1 MDEKEFETNNE
12 NEKSID
18 NTEKLENNDGWKFD
32 AEAPTLN
39 ENIIQNGEF
48 EIQIPASSKY
58 ETAPRPQKTPVV
70 VAEEKKSAGPKKH
83 DSILFAFLAVVVV
96 LFLGASITLGAFYY
110 TAPNS
115 DEKMN
120 PGNVAMTVGETP
132 VSVGMYNYYYTC
144 ITQNYLT
151 YAGYGYY
158 DIDTTKSYDT
168 QMTTDEEGNEIS
180 WAQKFENDTVDQIQ
194 YITAYYEEASANGVE
209 LTQAQKDNITTSLE
223 GLKKTASDND
233 KSVNDYI
240 SEIYGDYCGYA
251 TLEKMLEQC
260 YIAENYYQ
268 QKQIEYTVTTEQEQ
282 AYFEEHK
289 TEYENVSFA
298 YLQVPYEEGGADAA
312 LENAKSYL
320 SDIKSVDDMKK
331 LIPTVCKELIDD
343 YVAQGYASTT
353 DECAEMLAANIEASI
368 SAGESGFIQEA
379 INWLFADDTAVGSC
393 NAFDDADN
401 SLVYILLKTSEPVA
415 DDSQVY
421 SVRHI
426 LVTPKTDDEDSEDAQ
441 GANGETEYTDEQWA
455 AAEKEANEILDEY
468 NETDK
473 TEKDFAL
480 LAEKY
485 SDDTESTSNGSSGLY
500 GGLYEGVSLGQMV
513 PSFEEW
519 ALDSSRQFGDV
530 GIVKSDYGYHIM
542 FFVENT
548 SKYLYDCKTALRKEM
563 EGEFVDSAEIK
574 IHKSAMKKVKVAKPT
589 STDGAAAT
597 E

>member
-12 NEKSID
+12 NEKAID
-18 NTEKLENNDGWKFD
+18 NTEKLEDNDGWKFD

-39 ENIIQNGEF
+39 ESVIQNGEF
-48 EIQIPASSKY
+48 EIQIPASSNY
-58 ETAPRPQKTPVV
+58 ETAPRPQKTQPAVTV
-70 VAEEKKSAGPKKH
+70 EKKSAGPKKH
-83 DSILFAFLAVVVV
+83 DSVLFGLLAVVVA
-96 LFLGASITLGAFYY
+96 LILGASITLGVFYY

-120 PGNVAMTVGETP
+120 PGNVALTVGETP
-132 VSVGMYNYYYTC
+132 VSIGMYNYYYTC

-168 QMTTDEEGNEIS
+168 QMTTDEDGNEIS

-194 YITAYYEEASANGVE
+194 YITAYYEEATANGVE
-209 LTQAQKDNITTSLE
+209 LTQAQKDNISTSLE
-223 GLKKTASDND
+223 GLKTTASDND

-240 SEIYGDYCGYA
+240 AEIYGDYCGYA

-268 QKQIEYTVTTEQEQ
+268 QKQLEYTVTTEQEQ

-298 YLQVPYEEGGADAA
+298 YLQIPYEEGGAQAA
-312 LENAKSYL
+312 LENAKSYI
-320 SDIKSVDDMKK
+320 SDIKTVDDMKK
-331 LIPTVCKELIDD
+331 LIPIACKELIDD

-353 DECAEMLAANIEASI
+353 DECAEMLAENIEASI

-379 INWLFADDTAVGSC
+379 IDWLFSENTAVGSC
-393 NAFDDADN
+393 DAFDDADN

-415 DDSQVY
+415 DESQVY

-426 LVTPKTDDEDSEDAQ
+426 LVTPKTDDEDAQ
-441 GANGETEYTDEQWA
+441 ATTDGKTEYTDEQWA
-455 AAEKEANEILDEY
+455 DAEKKANEILDEY
-468 NETDK
+468 NSTDK

-485 SDDTESTSNGSSGLY
+485 SDDTESTSKGSSGLY

-548 SKYLYDCKTALRKEM
+548 SKYLYDCKTALRTEM

-574 IHKSAMKKVKVAKPT
+574 IHNGAMKKVKVAKPT
-589 STDGAAAT
+589 SADSTAAT

>member
-12 NEKSID
+12 NEKAID
-18 NTEKLENNDGWKFD
+18 NTQKLEDNDGWKFD

-39 ENIIQNGEF
+39 ESVIQNGEF
-48 EIQIPASSKY
+48 EIQIPASSNY
-58 ETAPRPQKTPVV
+58 ETAPRPQKTQPAVTV
-70 VAEEKKSAGPKKH
+70 EKKSAGPKKH
-83 DSILFAFLAVVVV
+83 DSVLFGLLAVVVA
-96 LFLGASITLGAFYY
+96 LILGASITLGVFYY

-120 PGNVAMTVGETP
+120 PGNVALTVGETP
-132 VSVGMYNYYYTC
+132 VSIGMYNYYYTC

-168 QMTTDEEGNEIS
+168 QMTTDEDGNEIS

-194 YITAYYEEASANGVE
+194 YITAYYEEASANGIE
-209 LTQAQKDNITTSLE
+209 LTQAQKDNISTSLE
-223 GLKKTASDND
+223 GLKTTASDND

-240 SEIYGDYCGYA
+240 AEIYGDYCGYA
-251 TLEKMLEQC
+251 TLEKMLQQC

-268 QKQIEYTVTTEQEQ
+268 QKQLEYTVTTEQEQ

-298 YLQVPYEEGGADAA
+298 YLQIPYEEGGAQAA
-312 LENAKSYL
+312 LENAKSYI
-320 SDIKSVDDMKK
+320 SDIKTVDDMKK
-331 LIPTVCKELIDD
+331 LIPIACKELIDD

-353 DECAEMLAANIEASI
+353 DECAEMLAENIEASI

-379 INWLFADDTAVGSC
+379 IDWLFSENTAVGSC
-393 NAFDDADN
+393 DAFDDADN
-401 SLVYILLKTSEPVA
+401 SLVYLLLKTSEPVA
-415 DDSQVY
+415 DESQVY

-426 LVTPKTDDEDSEDAQ
+426 LVTPKTDDENAQ
-441 GANGETEYTDEQWA
+441 ATADGKTEYTDEQWA
-455 AAEKEANEILDEY
+455 DAEKKANEILDEY
-468 NETDK
+468 NSTDK

-548 SKYLYDCKTALRKEM
+548 SKYLYDCKTALRTEM

-574 IHKSAMKKVKVAKPT
+574 IHNGVMKKVKVAKPT
-589 STDGAAAT
+589 STDSTAAT

>member
-1 MDEKEFETNNE
+1 M
-12 NEKSID
+12 
-18 NTEKLENNDGWKFD
+18 
-32 AEAPTLN
+32 
-39 ENIIQNGEF
+39 
-48 EIQIPASSKY
+48 
-58 ETAPRPQKTPVV
+58 
-70 VAEEKKSAGPKKH
+70 
-83 DSILFAFLAVVVV
+83 
-96 LFLGASITLGAFYY
+96 
-110 TAPNS
+110 
-115 DEKMN
+115 
-120 PGNVAMTVGETP
+120 
-132 VSVGMYNYYYTC
+132 
-144 ITQNYLT
+144 
-151 YAGYGYY
+151 
-158 DIDTTKSYDT
+158 
-168 QMTTDEEGNEIS
+168 
-180 WAQKFENDTVDQIQ
+180 
-194 YITAYYEEASANGVE
+194 
-209 LTQAQKDNITTSLE
+209 
-223 GLKKTASDND
+223 
-233 KSVNDYI
+233 
-240 SEIYGDYCGYA
+240 
-251 TLEKMLEQC
+251 
-260 YIAENYYQ
+260 
-268 QKQIEYTVTTEQEQ
+268 
-282 AYFEEHK
+282 
-289 TEYENVSFA
+289 
-298 YLQVPYEEGGADAA
+298 
-312 LENAKSYL
+312 
-320 SDIKSVDDMKK
+320 
-331 LIPTVCKELIDD
+331 
-343 YVAQGYASTT
+343 
-353 DECAEMLAANIEASI
+353 
-368 SAGESGFIQEA
+368 
-379 INWLFADDTAVGSC
+379 
-393 NAFDDADN
+393 
-401 SLVYILLKTSEPVA
+401 LKTSEPVA

-441 GANGETEYTDEQWA
+441 AANGETEYTDEQWA

>member
-12 NEKSID
+12 NEKAID
-18 NTEKLENNDGWKFD
+18 NSEKLENNDGWKFD

-39 ENIIQNGEF
+39 ESVIQNGEF
-48 EIQIPASSKY
+48 EIQIPASSNY
-58 ETAPRPQKTPVV
+58 ETAPRPQKTQPAVMV
-70 VAEEKKSAGPKKH
+70 EKKSAGPKKH
-83 DSILFAFLAVVVV
+83 DSV
-96 LFLGASITLGAFYY
+96 LFGLLAFVVALILGASITLGVFYY

-120 PGNVAMTVGETP
+120 PGNVALTVGETP
-132 VSVGMYNYYYTC
+132 VSIGMYNYYYTC

-168 QMTTDEEGNEIS
+168 QMTTDEDGNEIS

-209 LTQAQKDNITTSLE
+209 LTQAQKDNISTSLE
-223 GLKKTASDND
+223 GLKTTASDND

-240 SEIYGDYCGYA
+240 AEIYGDYCGYA
-251 TLEKMLEQC
+251 TLEKMLQQC

-268 QKQIEYTVTTEQEQ
+268 QKQLEYTVTTEQEQ

-298 YLQVPYEEGGADAA
+298 YLQIPYEEGGAQAA
-312 LENAKSYL
+312 LENAKSYI
-320 SDIKSVDDMKK
+320 SDIKTVDDMKK
-331 LIPTVCKELIDD
+331 LIPIACKELIDD

-353 DECAEMLAANIEASI
+353 DECAEMLAENIEASI

-379 INWLFADDTAVGSC
+379 IDWLFSENTAVGSC
-393 NAFDDADN
+393 DAFDDADN
-401 SLVYILLKTSEPVA
+401 SLVYLLLKTSEPVA
-415 DDSQVY
+415 DESQAY

-426 LVTPKTDDEDSEDAQ
+426 LVTPKTDDENAQ
-441 GANGETEYTDEQWA
+441 ATADGKTEYTDEQWA
-455 AAEKEANEILDEY
+455 DAEKKANEILDEY
-468 NETDK
+468 NSTDK

-519 ALDSSRQFGDV
+519 ALDPSRQFGDV

-548 SKYLYDCKTALRKEM
+548 SRYLYDCKTALRTEM

-574 IHKSAMKKVKVAKPT
+574 IHNGAMKKVKVAKPT
-589 STDGAAAT
+589 STDSTAAT

>member
-12 NEKSID
+12 NEKAID
-18 NTEKLENNDGWKFD
+18 NTQKLENNDGWKFD

-39 ENIIQNGEF
+39 ESVIQNGEF
-48 EIQIPASSKY
+48 EIQIPASSNY
-58 ETAPRPQKTPVV
+58 ETAPRPQKTQPAVTV
-70 VAEEKKSAGPKKH
+70 EKKSAGPKKH
-83 DSILFAFLAVVVV
+83 DSVLFGLLAVVVA
-96 LFLGASITLGAFYY
+96 LILGASITLGVFYY

-120 PGNVAMTVGETP
+120 PGNVALTVGETP
-132 VSVGMYNYYYTC
+132 VSIGMYNYYYTC

-168 QMTTDEEGNEIS
+168 QMTTDEDGNEIS

-194 YITAYYEEASANGVE
+194 YITAYYEEATANGVE
-209 LTQAQKDNITTSLE
+209 LTQAQKDNISTSLE
-223 GLKKTASDND
+223 GLKTTASDND

-240 SEIYGDYCGYA
+240 AEIYGDYCGYA
-251 TLEKMLEQC
+251 TLEKMLQQC

-268 QKQIEYTVTTEQEQ
+268 QKQLEYTVTTEQEQ

-298 YLQVPYEEGGADAA
+298 YLQIPYEEGGAQAA
-312 LENAKSYL
+312 LENAKSYI
-320 SDIKSVDDMKK
+320 SDIKTVDDMKK
-331 LIPTVCKELIDD
+331 LIPIACKELIDD

-353 DECAEMLAANIEASI
+353 DECAEMLAENIEASI

-379 INWLFADDTAVGSC
+379 IDWLFSENTAVGSC
-393 NAFDDADN
+393 DAFDDADN
-401 SLVYILLKTSEPVA
+401 SLVYLLLKTSEPVA
-415 DDSQVY
+415 DESQVY

-426 LVTPKTDDEDSEDAQ
+426 LVTPKTDDEDAQ
-441 GANGETEYTDEQWA
+441 ATADGKTEYTDEQWA
-455 AAEKEANEILDEY
+455 DAEKKANEILDEY
-468 NETDK
+468 NSTDK

-548 SKYLYDCKTALRKEM
+548 SKYLYDCKTALRTEM

-574 IHKSAMKKVKVAKPT
+574 IHNGAMKKVKVAKPT
-589 STDGAAAT
+589 SADSTAAT

>member
-12 NEKSID
+12 NEKAID
-18 NTEKLENNDGWKFD
+18 NTEKLEDNDGWKFD

-39 ENIIQNGEF
+39 ESVIQNGEF
-48 EIQIPASSKY
+48 EIQIPASSNY
-58 ETAPRPQKTPVV
+58 ETAPRPQKTQPAVMV
-70 VAEEKKSAGPKKH
+70 EKKSAGPKKH
-83 DSILFAFLAVVVV
+83 DSVLFGLLAVVVA
-96 LFLGASITLGAFYY
+96 LILGASITLGVFYY

-120 PGNVAMTVGETP
+120 PGNVALTVGETP
-132 VSVGMYNYYYTC
+132 VSIGMYNYYYTC

-168 QMTTDEEGNEIS
+168 QMTTDEDGNEIS

-209 LTQAQKDNITTSLE
+209 LTQAQKDNISTSLE
-223 GLKKTASDND
+223 GLKTTASDND

-240 SEIYGDYCGYA
+240 AEIYGDYCGYA
-251 TLEKMLEQC
+251 TLEKMLQQC

-268 QKQIEYTVTTEQEQ
+268 QKQLEYTVTTEQEQ

-298 YLQVPYEEGGADAA
+298 YLQIPYEEGGAQAA
-312 LENAKSYL
+312 LENAKSYI
-320 SDIKSVDDMKK
+320 SDIKTVDDMKK
-331 LIPTVCKELIDD
+331 LIPIACKELIDD

-353 DECAEMLAANIEASI
+353 DECAEMLAENIEASI

-379 INWLFADDTAVGSC
+379 IDWLFSENTAVGSC
-393 NAFDDADN
+393 DAFDDADN
-401 SLVYILLKTSEPVA
+401 SLVYLLLKTSEPVA
-415 DDSQVY
+415 DESQVY

-426 LVTPKTDDEDSEDAQ
+426 LVTPKTDDENAQ
-441 GANGETEYTDEQWA
+441 ATADGKTEYTDEQWA
-455 AAEKEANEILDEY
+455 DAEKKANEILDEY
-468 NETDK
+468 NSTDK

-500 GGLYEGVSLGQMV
+500 GGLYEGISLGQMV

-548 SKYLYDCKTALRKEM
+548 SKYLYDCKTALRTEM

-574 IHKSAMKKVKVAKPT
+574 IHNGAMKKVKVAKPT
-589 STDGAAAT
+589 STDSTAAT

>member
-12 NEKSID
+12 NEKAID
-18 NTEKLENNDGWKFD
+18 NTQKLEDNDGWKFD

-39 ENIIQNGEF
+39 ESVIQNGEF
-48 EIQIPASSKY
+48 EIQIPASSNY
-58 ETAPRPQKTPVV
+58 ETAPRPQKTQPAVTV
-70 VAEEKKSAGPKKH
+70 EKKSAGPKKH
-83 DSILFAFLAVVVV
+83 DSVLFGLLAVVVA
-96 LFLGASITLGAFYY
+96 LILGASITLGVFYY

-120 PGNVAMTVGETP
+120 PGNVALTVGETP
-132 VSVGMYNYYYTC
+132 VSIGMYNYYYTC

-168 QMTTDEEGNEIS
+168 QMTTDEDGNEIS

-194 YITAYYEEASANGVE
+194 YITAYYEEATANGVE
-209 LTQAQKDNITTSLE
+209 LTQAQKDNISTSLE
-223 GLKKTASDND
+223 GLKTTASDND
-233 KSVNDYI
+233 KSVNDYVA
-240 SEIYGDYCGYA
+240 EIYGDYCGYA
-251 TLEKMLEQC
+251 TLEKMLQQC

-268 QKQIEYTVTTEQEQ
+268 QKQLEYTVTTEQEQ

-298 YLQVPYEEGGADAA
+298 YLQIPYEEGGAQAA
-312 LENAKSYL
+312 LENAKSYI
-320 SDIKSVDDMKK
+320 SDIKTVDDMKK
-331 LIPTVCKELIDD
+331 LIPIACKELIDD

-353 DECAEMLAANIEASI
+353 DECAEMLAENIEASI
-368 SAGESGFIQEA
+368 SAGESGFVQEA
-379 INWLFADDTAVGSC
+379 IDWLFSENTAVGSC
-393 NAFDDADN
+393 DAFDDADN
-401 SLVYILLKTSEPVA
+401 SLVYLLLKTSEPVA
-415 DDSQVY
+415 DESQVY

-426 LVTPKTDDEDSEDAQ
+426 LVTPKTDDEDAQ
-441 GANGETEYTDEQWA
+441 ATTDGKTEYTDEQWA
-455 AAEKEANEILDEY
+455 DAEKKANEILDEY
-468 NETDK
+468 NSTDK
-473 TEKDFAL
+473 IEKDFAL

-519 ALDSSRQFGDV
+519 AIDSSRQFGDV

-548 SKYLYDCKTALRKEM
+548 SKYLYDCKTALRTEM

-574 IHKSAMKKVKVAKPT
+574 IHNGAMKKVKVAKPT
-589 STDGAAAT
+589 STDSTAAT

>member
-12 NEKSID
+12 NEKAID

-39 ENIIQNGEF
+39 ESVIQNGEF
-48 EIQIPASSKY
+48 EIQIPASNNY
-58 ETAPRPQKTPVV
+58 ETAPRPQKTQPAVTV
-70 VAEEKKSAGPKKH
+70 EKKSAGPKKH
-83 DSILFAFLAVVVV
+83 DSVLFGLLAVVVA
-96 LFLGASITLGAFYY
+96 LFLGASITLGVFYY

-120 PGNVAMTVGETP
+120 PGNVALTVGETP

-168 QMTTDEEGNEIS
+168 QMTTDEDGNEIS

-209 LTQAQKDNITTSLE
+209 LTQAQKDNISTSLE
-223 GLKKTASDND
+223 GLKTTASDND

-240 SEIYGDYCGYA
+240 AEIYGDYCGYA
-251 TLEKMLEQC
+251 TLEKMLQQC

-268 QKQIEYTVTTEQEQ
+268 QKQLEYTVTTEQEQ

-298 YLQVPYEEGGADAA
+298 YLQIPYEEGGAQAA
-312 LENAKSYL
+312 LENAKSYI
-320 SDIKSVDDMKK
+320 SDIKTVDDMKK
-331 LIPTVCKELIDD
+331 LIPIACKELIDD

-353 DECAEMLAANIEASI
+353 DECAEMLAENIEASI

-379 INWLFADDTAVGSC
+379 IDWLFSENTAVGSC
-393 NAFDDADN
+393 EAFDDADN
-401 SLVYILLKTSEPVA
+401 SLVYLLLKTSEPVA
-415 DDSQVY
+415 DESQVY

-426 LVTPKTDDEDSEDAQ
+426 LVTPKTDDEDAQ
-441 GANGETEYTDEQWA
+441 ATTDGKTEYTDEQWA
-455 AAEKEANEILDEY
+455 DAEKKANEILDEY
-468 NETDK
+468 NSTDK

-485 SDDTESTSNGSSGLY
+485 SDDTESTSKGSSGLY

-519 ALDSSRQFGDV
+519 AIDSSRQFGDV

-548 SKYLYDCKTALRKEM
+548 SKYLYDCKTALRTEM

-574 IHKSAMKKVKVAKPT
+574 IHNGVMKKVKVAKPT
-589 STDGAAAT
+589 STGSTAAT

>member
-12 NEKSID
+12 NEKAID
-18 NTEKLENNDGWKFD
+18 NTQKLEDNDGWKFD

-39 ENIIQNGEF
+39 ESVIQNGEF
-48 EIQIPASSKY
+48 EIQIPASSNY
-58 ETAPRPQKTPVV
+58 ETAPRPQKTQPAVTV
-70 VAEEKKSAGPKKH
+70 EKKSAGPKKH
-83 DSILFAFLAVVVV
+83 DSVLFGMLAVVVA
-96 LFLGASITLGAFYY
+96 LILGASITLGVFYY

-120 PGNVAMTVGETP
+120 PGNVALTVGETP
-132 VSVGMYNYYYTC
+132 VSIGMYNYYYTC

-168 QMTTDEEGNEIS
+168 QMTTDEDGNEIS

-209 LTQAQKDNITTSLE
+209 LTQAQKDNISTSLE
-223 GLKKTASDND
+223 GLKTTASDND

-240 SEIYGDYCGYA
+240 AEIYGDYCGYA
-251 TLEKMLEQC
+251 TLEKMLQQC

-268 QKQIEYTVTTEQEQ
+268 QKQLEYTVTTEQEQ

-298 YLQVPYEEGGADAA
+298 YLQIPYEEGGAQAA
-312 LENAKSYL
+312 LENAKSYI
-320 SDIKSVDDMKK
+320 SDIKTVDDMKK
-331 LIPTVCKELIDD
+331 LIPIACKELIDD

-353 DECAEMLAANIEASI
+353 DECAEMLAENIEASI

-379 INWLFADDTAVGSC
+379 IDWLFSENTAVGSC
-393 NAFDDADN
+393 DAFDDADN
-401 SLVYILLKTSEPVA
+401 SLVYLLLKTSEPVA
-415 DDSQVY
+415 DESQVY

-426 LVTPKTDDEDSEDAQ
+426 LVTPKTDDEDAQ
-441 GANGETEYTDEQWA
+441 ATADGKTEYTDEQWA
-455 AAEKEANEILDEY
+455 DAEKKANEILDEY
-468 NETDK
+468 NSTDK

-548 SKYLYDCKTALRKEM
+548 SKYLYDCKTALRTEM

-574 IHKSAMKKVKVAKPT
+574 IHNGAIKKVKVAKPT
-589 STDGAAAT
+589 SADSTAAT

>member
-12 NEKSID
+12 NEKAID
-18 NTEKLENNDGWKFD
+18 NTQKLEDNDGWKFD

-39 ENIIQNGEF
+39 ESIIQNGEF
-48 EIQIPASSKY
+48 EIQIPASSNY
-58 ETAPRPQKTPVV
+58 ETAPRPQKTQPAVMV
-70 VAEEKKSAGPKKH
+70 EKKSTGPKKH
-83 DSILFAFLAVVVV
+83 DSVLFGLLAVVVA
-96 LFLGASITLGAFYY
+96 LILGASITLGVFYY

-120 PGNVAMTVGETP
+120 PGNVALTVGETP
-132 VSVGMYNYYYTC
+132 VSIGMYNYYYTC

-151 YAGYGYY
+151 YASYGYY

-168 QMTTDEEGNEIS
+168 QMTTDEDGNEIS

-194 YITAYYEEASANGVE
+194 YITAYYEEATANGVE
-209 LTQAQKDNITTSLE
+209 LTQAQKDNISTSLE
-223 GLKKTASDND
+223 GLKTTASDND

-240 SEIYGDYCGYA
+240 AEIYGDYCGYA
-251 TLEKMLEQC
+251 TLEKMLQQC

-268 QKQIEYTVTTEQEQ
+268 QKQLEYTVTTEQEQ

-298 YLQVPYEEGGADAA
+298 YLQIPYEEGGAQAA
-312 LENAKSYL
+312 LENAKSYI
-320 SDIKSVDDMKK
+320 SDIKTVDDMKK
-331 LIPTVCKELIDD
+331 LIPIACKELIDD

-353 DECAEMLAANIEASI
+353 DECAEMLAENIEASI

-379 INWLFADDTAVGSC
+379 IDWLFSENTAVGSC
-393 NAFDDADN
+393 DAFDDADN
-401 SLVYILLKTSEPVA
+401 SLVYLLLKTSEPVA
-415 DDSQVY
+415 DESQVY

-426 LVTPKTDDEDSEDAQ
+426 LVTPKTDDENAQ
-441 GANGETEYTDEQWA
+441 ATTDGKTEYTDEQWA
-455 AAEKEANEILDEY
+455 DAEKNANEILDEY
-468 NETDK
+468 NSTDK

-519 ALDSSRQFGDV
+519 AIDSSRQFGDV

-548 SKYLYDCKTALRKEM
+548 SKYLYDCKTALRTEM

-574 IHKSAMKKVKVAKPT
+574 FHNGAMKKVKVAKPT
-589 STDGAAAT
+589 STDSTAAT

>member
-12 NEKSID
+12 NEKAVD
-18 NTEKLENNDGWKFD
+18 NTEKLEDNDGWKFD

-39 ENIIQNGEF
+39 ESVIQNGEF
-48 EIQIPASSKY
+48 EIQIPASSNY
-58 ETAPRPQKTPVV
+58 ETAPRPQKTQPAVTV
-70 VAEEKKSAGPKKH
+70 EKKSAGPKKH
-83 DSILFAFLAVVVV
+83 DSVLFGLLAVVVA
-96 LFLGASITLGAFYY
+96 LILGASITLGVFYY

-132 VSVGMYNYYYTC
+132 VSIGMYNYYYTC

-168 QMTTDEEGNEIS
+168 QMTTDEDGNEIS

-209 LTQAQKDNITTSLE
+209 LTQAQKDNISTSLE
-223 GLKKTASDND
+223 GLKTTASDND

-240 SEIYGDYCGYA
+240 AEIYGDYCGYA
-251 TLEKMLEQC
+251 TLEKMLQQC

-268 QKQIEYTVTTEQEQ
+268 QKQLEYTVTTEQEQ

-298 YLQVPYEEGGADAA
+298 YLQIPYEEGGAQAA
-312 LENAKSYL
+312 LENAKSYI
-320 SDIKSVDDMKK
+320 SDIKTVDDMKK
-331 LIPTVCKELIDD
+331 LIPIACKELIDD

-353 DECAEMLAANIEASI
+353 DECAEMLAENIEASI

-379 INWLFADDTAVGSC
+379 IDWLFSENTAVGSC
-393 NAFDDADN
+393 DAFDDADN
-401 SLVYILLKTSEPVA
+401 SLVYLLLKTSEPVA
-415 DDSQVY
+415 DESQVY

-426 LVTPKTDDEDSEDAQ
+426 LVTPKTDDEDAQ
-441 GANGETEYTDEQWA
+441 ATTDGKNEYTDEQWA
-455 AAEKEANEILDEY
+455 DAEKKANEILDEY
-468 NETDK
+468 NSTDK

-485 SDDTESTSNGSSGLY
+485 SDDTESTSKGSSGLY

-519 ALDSSRQFGDV
+519 AIDSSRQFGDV

-548 SKYLYDCKTALRKEM
+548 SKYLYDCKTALRTEM

-574 IHKSAMKKVKVAKPT
+574 IHNGAMKKVKVAKPT
-589 STDGAAAT
+589 SADSTAAT

>member
-12 NEKSID
+12 NEKAID
-18 NTEKLENNDGWKFD
+18 NTQKLEDNDGWKFD

-39 ENIIQNGEF
+39 ESVIQNGEF
-48 EIQIPASSKY
+48 EIQIPASSNY
-58 ETAPRPQKTPVV
+58 ETAPRPQKTQPAVTV
-70 VAEEKKSAGPKKH
+70 EKKSAGPKKH
-83 DSILFAFLAVVVV
+83 DSVLFGLLAVVVA
-96 LFLGASITLGAFYY
+96 LILGASITLGVFYY

-120 PGNVAMTVGETP
+120 PGNVALTVGETP

-168 QMTTDEEGNEIS
+168 QMTTDEDGNEIS

-194 YITAYYEEASANGVE
+194 YITAYYEEATANGVE
-209 LTQAQKDNITTSLE
+209 LTQAQKDNISTSLE
-223 GLKKTASDND
+223 GLKTTASDND

-240 SEIYGDYCGYA
+240 AEIYGDYCGYA
-251 TLEKMLEQC
+251 TLEKMLQQC

-268 QKQIEYTVTTEQEQ
+268 QKQLEYTVTTEQEQ
-282 AYFEEHK
+282 AYFEKHK

-298 YLQVPYEEGGADAA
+298 YLQIPYEEGGAQAA
-312 LENAKSYL
+312 LENAKSYI
-320 SDIKSVDDMKK
+320 SDIKTVDDMKK
-331 LIPTVCKELIDD
+331 LIPIACKELIDD

-353 DECAEMLAANIEASI
+353 DECAEMLAENIEASI

-379 INWLFADDTAVGSC
+379 IDWLFSENTAVGSC
-393 NAFDDADN
+393 DAFDDADN

-415 DDSQVY
+415 DESQVY

-426 LVTPKTDDEDSEDAQ
+426 LVTPKTDDEDAQ
-441 GANGETEYTDEQWA
+441 ATTDGKTEYTDEQWA
-455 AAEKEANEILDEY
+455 DAEKKANEILDEY
-468 NETDK
+468 NSTDK

-548 SKYLYDCKTALRKEM
+548 SKYLYDCKTALRTEM

-574 IHKSAMKKVKVAKPT
+574 IHNGVMKKVKVAKPT
-589 STDGAAAT
+589 STDSTAAI

>member
-12 NEKSID
+12 NEKAID
-18 NTEKLENNDGWKFD
+18 NTEKLEDNDGWKFD

-39 ENIIQNGEF
+39 ESVIQNGEF
-48 EIQIPASSKY
+48 EIQIPASSNY
-58 ETAPRPQKTPVV
+58 ETAPRPQKTQPAVTV
-70 VAEEKKSAGPKKH
+70 EKKSAGPKKH
-83 DSILFAFLAVVVV
+83 DSVLFGLLAVVVA
-96 LFLGASITLGAFYY
+96 LILGASITLGVFYY

-132 VSVGMYNYYYTC
+132 VSIGMYNYYYTC

-168 QMTTDEEGNEIS
+168 QMTTDEDGNEIS

-209 LTQAQKDNITTSLE
+209 LTQAQKDNISTSLE
-223 GLKKTASDND
+223 GLKTTASDND

-240 SEIYGDYCGYA
+240 AEIYGDYCGYA
-251 TLEKMLEQC
+251 TLEKMLQQC

-268 QKQIEYTVTTEQEQ
+268 QKQLEYTVTTEQEQ

-298 YLQVPYEEGGADAA
+298 YLQIPYEEGGAQAA
-312 LENAKSYL
+312 LENAKSYI
-320 SDIKSVDDMKK
+320 SDIKTVDDMKK
-331 LIPTVCKELIDD
+331 LIPIACKELIDD

-353 DECAEMLAANIEASI
+353 DECAEMLAENIEASI

-379 INWLFADDTAVGSC
+379 IDWLFSENTAVGSC
-393 NAFDDADN
+393 DAFDDADN
-401 SLVYILLKTSEPVA
+401 SLVYLLLKTSEPVA
-415 DDSQVY
+415 DESQVY

-426 LVTPKTDDEDSEDAQ
+426 LVTPKTDDENAQ
-441 GANGETEYTDEQWA
+441 ATADGKTEYTDEQWA
-455 AAEKEANEILDEY
+455 DAEKKANEILDEY
-468 NETDK
+468 NSTDK

-548 SKYLYDCKTALRKEM
+548 SRYLYDCKTALRTEM

-574 IHKSAMKKVKVAKPT
+574 IHNGAMKKVKVAKPT
-589 STDGAAAT
+589 STDSTAAT

>member
-12 NEKSID
+12 NEKAID
-18 NTEKLENNDGWKFD
+18 NTQKLENNDGWKFD

-39 ENIIQNGEF
+39 ESVIQNGEF
-48 EIQIPASSKY
+48 EIQIPASSNY
-58 ETAPRPQKTPVV
+58 ETAPRPQKTQPAVTV
-70 VAEEKKSAGPKKH
+70 EKKSAGPKKH
-83 DSILFAFLAVVVV
+83 DSVLFGLLAVVVA
-96 LFLGASITLGAFYY
+96 LILGASITLGVFYY

-120 PGNVAMTVGETP
+120 PGNVALTVGETP
-132 VSVGMYNYYYTC
+132 VSIGMYNYYYTC

-168 QMTTDEEGNEIS
+168 QMTTDEDGNEIS

-194 YITAYYEEASANGVE
+194 YITAYYEEATANGVE
-209 LTQAQKDNITTSLE
+209 LTQAQKDNISTSLE
-223 GLKKTASDND
+223 GLKTTASDND

-240 SEIYGDYCGYA
+240 AEIYGDYCGYA
-251 TLEKMLEQC
+251 TLEKMLQQC

-268 QKQIEYTVTTEQEQ
+268 QKQLEYTVTTEQEQ

-298 YLQVPYEEGGADAA
+298 YLQIPYEEGGAQAA
-312 LENAKSYL
+312 LENAKSCI
-320 SDIKSVDDMKK
+320 SDIKTVDDMKK
-331 LIPTVCKELIDD
+331 LIPIACKELIDD

-353 DECAEMLAANIEASI
+353 DECAEMLAENIEASI

-379 INWLFADDTAVGSC
+379 IDWLFSENTAVGSC
-393 NAFDDADN
+393 DAFDDADN
-401 SLVYILLKTSEPVA
+401 SLVYLLLKTSEPVA
-415 DDSQVY
+415 DESQVY

-426 LVTPKTDDEDSEDAQ
+426 LVTPKTDDEDAQ
-441 GANGETEYTDEQWA
+441 ATADGKTEYTDEQWA
-455 AAEKEANEILDEY
+455 DAEKKANEILDEY
-468 NETDK
+468 NSTDK

-519 ALDSSRQFGDV
+519 AIDSSRQFGDV

-548 SKYLYDCKTALRKEM
+548 SKYLYDCKTALRTEM

-574 IHKSAMKKVKVAKPT
+574 IHNGAMKKVKVAKPT
-589 STDGAAAT
+589 SADSTAAT

>member
-12 NEKSID
+12 KAID
-18 NTEKLENNDGWKFD
+18 NTQKLENNDGWKFD

-39 ENIIQNGEF
+39 ESVIQNGEF
-48 EIQIPASSKY
+48 EIQIPASSNY
-58 ETAPRPQKTPVV
+58 ETAPRPQKTQPAVTV
-70 VAEEKKSAGPKKH
+70 EKKSAGPKKH
-83 DSILFAFLAVVVV
+83 DSVLFGLLAVVVA
-96 LFLGASITLGAFYY
+96 LILGASITLGVFYY

-115 DEKMN
+115 DERMN
-120 PGNVAMTVGETP
+120 PGNVALTVGETP

-168 QMTTDEEGNEIS
+168 QMTTDEDGNEIS

-194 YITAYYEEASANGVE
+194 YITAYYEEATANGVE
-209 LTQAQKDNITTSLE
+209 LTQAQKDNISTSLE
-223 GLKKTASDND
+223 GLKTTASDND

-240 SEIYGDYCGYA
+240 AEIYGDYCGYA
-251 TLEKMLEQC
+251 TLEKMLQQC

-268 QKQIEYTVTTEQEQ
+268 QKQLEYTVTTEQEQ

-298 YLQVPYEEGGADAA
+298 YLQIPYEEGGAQAA
-312 LENAKSYL
+312 LENAKSYI
-320 SDIKSVDDMKK
+320 SDIKTVDDMKK
-331 LIPTVCKELIDD
+331 LIPIACKELIDD

-353 DECAEMLAANIEASI
+353 DECAEMLAENIEASI

-379 INWLFADDTAVGSC
+379 IDWLFSENTAVGSC
-393 NAFDDADN
+393 DAFDDADN
-401 SLVYILLKTSEPVA
+401 SLVYLLLKTSEPVA
-415 DDSQVY
+415 DESQVY

-426 LVTPKTDDEDSEDAQ
+426 LVTPKTDDEDAQ
-441 GANGETEYTDEQWA
+441 ATTDGKTEYTDEQWA
-455 AAEKEANEILDEY
+455 DAEKKANEILDEY
-468 NETDK
+468 NSTDK

-548 SKYLYDCKTALRKEM
+548 SKYLYDCKTALRTEM

-574 IHKSAMKKVKVAKPT
+574 IHNGVMKKVKVAKPT
-589 STDGAAAT
+589 STDSTAAI

>member
-1 MDEKEFETNNE
+1 MAGSLT
-12 NEKSID
+12 
-18 NTEKLENNDGWKFD
+18 
-32 AEAPTLN
+32 PTLN

-58 ETAPRPQKTPVV
+58 ETAPRPQKKPAV

-168 QMTTDEEGNEIS
+168 QMTTDEDGNEIS
-180 WAQKFENDTVDQIQ
+180 WAQKFENDTLDQIQ

-209 LTQAQKDNITTSLE
+209 LTQAQKDNISTSLE

-268 QKQIEYTVTTEQEQ
+268 QKQLEYTVTTEQEQ

-289 TEYENVSFA
+289 TQYENVSFA

-312 LENAKSYL
+312 LENAKSYI

-368 SAGESGFIQEA
+368 SAGESGFIREA
-379 INWLFADDTAVGSC
+379 IDWLFADDTAVGSC

-441 GANGETEYTDEQWA
+441 AANGETEYTDEQWA

-542 FFVENT
+542 FFIENT

-574 IHKSAMKKVKVAKPT
+574 IHNGAMKKVKVAKPT

>member
-12 NEKSID
+12 NEKAID
-18 NTEKLENNDGWKFD
+18 NTQKLENNDGWKFD

-39 ENIIQNGEF
+39 ESVIQNGEF
-48 EIQIPASSKY
+48 EIQIPASSNY
-58 ETAPRPQKTPVV
+58 ETAPRPQKTQPAVTV
-70 VAEEKKSAGPKKH
+70 EKKSAGPKKH
-83 DSILFAFLAVVVV
+83 DSVLFGLLAVVVA
-96 LFLGASITLGAFYY
+96 LILGASITLGVFYY
-110 TAPNS
+110 TEPNS

-120 PGNVAMTVGETP
+120 PGNVALTVGETP

-168 QMTTDEEGNEIS
+168 QMTTDEDGNEIS

-209 LTQAQKDNITTSLE
+209 LTQAQKDNISTSLE
-223 GLKKTASDND
+223 GLKTTASDND

-240 SEIYGDYCGYA
+240 AEIYGDYCGYA
-251 TLEKMLEQC
+251 TLEKMLQQC

-268 QKQIEYTVTTEQEQ
+268 QKQLEYTVTTEQEQ
-282 AYFEEHK
+282 AYFEKHK

-298 YLQVPYEEGGADAA
+298 YLQIPYEEGGAQAA
-312 LENAKSYL
+312 LENAKSYI
-320 SDIKSVDDMKK
+320 SDIKTVDDMKK
-331 LIPTVCKELIDD
+331 LIPIACKELIDD

-353 DECAEMLAANIEASI
+353 DECAEMLAENIEASI

-379 INWLFADDTAVGSC
+379 IDWLFSENTAVGSC
-393 NAFDDADN
+393 DAFDDADN
-401 SLVYILLKTSEPVA
+401 SLVYLLLKTSEPVA
-415 DDSQVY
+415 DESQVY

-426 LVTPKTDDEDSEDAQ
+426 LVTPKTDDGNAQ
-441 GANGETEYTDEQWA
+441 ATADGKTEYTDEQWA
-455 AAEKEANEILDEY
+455 DAEKKANEILDEY
-468 NETDK
+468 NSTDK

-485 SDDTESTSNGSSGLY
+485 SDDTESTSKGSSGLY

-519 ALDSSRQFGDV
+519 AIDSSRQFGDV

-548 SKYLYDCKTALRKEM
+548 SKYLYDCKTALRTEM

-574 IHKSAMKKVKVAKPT
+574 IHKGAMKKVKVAKPT
-589 STDGAAAT
+589 SADSTAAT

>member
-12 NEKSID
+12 NEKAID

-39 ENIIQNGEF
+39 ESVIQNGEF
-48 EIQIPASSKY
+48 EIQIPASSNY
-58 ETAPRPQKTPVV
+58 ETAPRPQKTQPAVTV
-70 VAEEKKSAGPKKH
+70 EKKSAGPKKH
-83 DSILFAFLAVVVV
+83 DSVLFGLLAVVVA
-96 LFLGASITLGAFYY
+96 LILGASITLGVFYY

-120 PGNVAMTVGETP
+120 PGNVALTVGETP
-132 VSVGMYNYYYTC
+132 VSIGMYNYYYTC

-168 QMTTDEEGNEIS
+168 QMTTDEDGNEIS

-209 LTQAQKDNITTSLE
+209 LTQAQKDNISTSLE
-223 GLKKTASDND
+223 GLKTTASDND

-240 SEIYGDYCGYA
+240 AEIYGDYCGYA

-268 QKQIEYTVTTEQEQ
+268 QKQLEYTVTTEQEQ

-298 YLQVPYEEGGADAA
+298 YLQIPYEEGGAQAA
-312 LENAKSYL
+312 LENAKSYI
-320 SDIKSVDDMKK
+320 SDIKTVDDMKK
-331 LIPTVCKELIDD
+331 LIPIACKELIDD

-353 DECAEMLAANIEASI
+353 DECAEMLAENIEASI

-379 INWLFADDTAVGSC
+379 IDWLFSENTAVGSC
-393 NAFDDADN
+393 DAFDDADN
-401 SLVYILLKTSEPVA
+401 SLVYLLLKTSEPVA
-415 DDSQVY
+415 DESQVY

-426 LVTPKTDDEDSEDAQ
+426 LVTPKTDDENAQ
-441 GANGETEYTDEQWA
+441 ATADGKTEYTDEQWA
-455 AAEKEANEILDEY
+455 DAEKKANEILDEY
-468 NETDK
+468 NSTDK

-548 SKYLYDCKTALRKEM
+548 SKYLYDCKTALRTEM

-574 IHKSAMKKVKVAKPT
+574 IHNGAIKKVKVAKPT
-589 STDGAAAT
+589 STDSTAAT
-597 E
+597 K

>member
-12 NEKSID
+12 NEKAID
-18 NTEKLENNDGWKFD
+18 NTQKLEDNDGWKFD

-39 ENIIQNGEF
+39 ESVIQNGEF
-48 EIQIPASSKY
+48 EIQIPASSNY
-58 ETAPRPQKTPVV
+58 ETAPRPQKTQPAVTV
-70 VAEEKKSAGPKKH
+70 EKKSAGPKKH
-83 DSILFAFLAVVVV
+83 DSVLFGLLAVVVA
-96 LFLGASITLGAFYY
+96 LILGASITLGVFYY

-120 PGNVAMTVGETP
+120 PGNVALTVGETP
-132 VSVGMYNYYYTC
+132 VSIGMYNYYYTC

-168 QMTTDEEGNEIS
+168 QMTTDEDGNEIS

-194 YITAYYEEASANGVE
+194 YITAYYEEATANGVE
-209 LTQAQKDNITTSLE
+209 LTQAQKDNISTSLE
-223 GLKKTASDND
+223 GLKTTASDND

-240 SEIYGDYCGYA
+240 AEIYGDYCGYA

-268 QKQIEYTVTTEQEQ
+268 QKQLEYTVTTEQEQ

-298 YLQVPYEEGGADAA
+298 YLQIPYEEGGAQAA
-312 LENAKSYL
+312 LENAKSYI
-320 SDIKSVDDMKK
+320 SDIKTVDDMKK
-331 LIPTVCKELIDD
+331 LIPIACKELIDD

-353 DECAEMLAANIEASI
+353 DECAEMLAENIEASI

-379 INWLFADDTAVGSC
+379 IDWLFSENTAVGSC
-393 NAFDDADN
+393 DAFDDADN
-401 SLVYILLKTSEPVA
+401 SLVYLLLKTSEPVA
-415 DDSQVY
+415 DESQVY

-426 LVTPKTDDEDSEDAQ
+426 LVTPKTDDENAQ
-441 GANGETEYTDEQWA
+441 ATADGKTEYTDEQWA
-455 AAEKEANEILDEY
+455 DAEKKANEILDEY
-468 NETDK
+468 NSTDK

-485 SDDTESTSNGSSGLY
+485 SDDTESTSKGSSGLY

-548 SKYLYDCKTALRKEM
+548 SKYLYDCKTALRTEM

-574 IHKSAMKKVKVAKPT
+574 IHNGAMKKVKVAKPT
-589 STDGAAAT
+589 SADSTAAT

>member
-12 NEKSID
+12 NEKAID
-18 NTEKLENNDGWKFD
+18 NTQKLENNDGWKFD

-39 ENIIQNGEF
+39 ESVIQNGEF
-48 EIQIPASSKY
+48 EIQIPASSNY
-58 ETAPRPQKTPVV
+58 ETAPRPQKTQPAVMV
-70 VAEEKKSAGPKKH
+70 EKKSAGPKKH
-83 DSILFAFLAVVVV
+83 DSV
-96 LFLGASITLGAFYY
+96 LFGLLAFVVALILGASITLGVFYY

-120 PGNVAMTVGETP
+120 PGNVALTVGETP
-132 VSVGMYNYYYTC
+132 VSIGMYNYYYTC

-168 QMTTDEEGNEIS
+168 QMTTDEDGNEIS

-209 LTQAQKDNITTSLE
+209 LTQAQKDNISTSLE
-223 GLKKTASDND
+223 GLKTTASDND

-240 SEIYGDYCGYA
+240 AEIYGDYCGYA
-251 TLEKMLEQC
+251 TLEKMLQQC

-268 QKQIEYTVTTEQEQ
+268 QKQLEYTVTTEQEQ

-298 YLQVPYEEGGADAA
+298 YLQIPYEEGGAQAA
-312 LENAKSYL
+312 LENAKSYI
-320 SDIKSVDDMKK
+320 SDIKTVDDMKK
-331 LIPTVCKELIDD
+331 LIPIACKELIDD

-353 DECAEMLAANIEASI
+353 DECAEMLAENIEASI

-379 INWLFADDTAVGSC
+379 IDWLFSENTAVGSC
-393 NAFDDADN
+393 DAFDDADN

-415 DDSQVY
+415 DESQVY

-426 LVTPKTDDEDSEDAQ
+426 LVTPKTDDENTQATTD
-441 GANGETEYTDEQWA
+441 GKTEYTDEQWA
-455 AAEKEANEILDEY
+455 DAEKKANEILDEY
-468 NETDK
+468 NSTDK

-519 ALDSSRQFGDV
+519 ALDPSRQFGDV

-548 SKYLYDCKTALRKEM
+548 SRYLYDCKTALRTEM

-574 IHKSAMKKVKVAKPT
+574 IHNGAMKKVKVAKPT
-589 STDGAAAT
+589 SADSTAAT

>member
-12 NEKSID
+12 NEKAID
-18 NTEKLENNDGWKFD
+18 NTQKLEDNDGWKFD

-39 ENIIQNGEF
+39 ESVIQNGEF
-48 EIQIPASSKY
+48 EIQIPASSNY
-58 ETAPRPQKTPVV
+58 ETAPRPQKTQPAVMV
-70 VAEEKKSAGPKKH
+70 EKKSAGPKKH
-83 DSILFAFLAVVVV
+83 DSVLFGLLAVVVA
-96 LFLGASITLGAFYY
+96 LILGASITLGVFYY

-120 PGNVAMTVGETP
+120 PGNVALTVGETP
-132 VSVGMYNYYYTC
+132 VSIGMYNYYYTC

-168 QMTTDEEGNEIS
+168 QMTTDEDGNEIS

-194 YITAYYEEASANGVE
+194 YITAYYEEATANGVE
-209 LTQAQKDNITTSLE
+209 LTQAQKDNISTSLE
-223 GLKKTASDND
+223 GLKTTASDND

-240 SEIYGDYCGYA
+240 AEIYGDYCGYA
-251 TLEKMLEQC
+251 TLEKMLQQC

-268 QKQIEYTVTTEQEQ
+268 QKQLEYTVTTEQEQ

-298 YLQVPYEEGGADAA
+298 YLQIPYEEGGAQAA
-312 LENAKSYL
+312 LENAKSYI
-320 SDIKSVDDMKK
+320 SDIKTVDDMKK
-331 LIPTVCKELIDD
+331 LIPIACKELIDD

-353 DECAEMLAANIEASI
+353 DECAEMLAENIEASI

-379 INWLFADDTAVGSC
+379 IDWLFSENTAVGSC
-393 NAFDDADN
+393 DAFDDADN
-401 SLVYILLKTSEPVA
+401 SLVYLLLKTSEPVA
-415 DDSQVY
+415 DESQVY

-426 LVTPKTDDEDSEDAQ
+426 LVTPKTDDENAQ
-441 GANGETEYTDEQWA
+441 ATADGKTEYTDEQWA
-455 AAEKEANEILDEY
+455 DAEKKANEILDEY
-468 NETDK
+468 NSTDK

-485 SDDTESTSNGSSGLY
+485 SDDTESTSKGSSGLY

-548 SKYLYDCKTALRKEM
+548 SKYLYDCKTALRTEM

-574 IHKSAMKKVKVAKPT
+574 IHNGAMKKVKVAKPT
-589 STDGAAAT
+589 SADSTAAT

>member
-12 NEKSID
+12 NEKAID
-18 NTEKLENNDGWKFD
+18 NTEKLEDNDGWKFD

-39 ENIIQNGEF
+39 ESVIQNGEF
-48 EIQIPASSKY
+48 EIQIPASSNY
-58 ETAPRPQKTPVV
+58 ETAPRPQKTQPAVMV
-70 VAEEKKSAGPKKH
+70 EKKSAGPKKH
-83 DSILFAFLAVVVV
+83 DSVLFGLLAVVVA
-96 LFLGASITLGAFYY
+96 LILGASITLGVFYY

-120 PGNVAMTVGETP
+120 PGNVALTVGETP
-132 VSVGMYNYYYTC
+132 VSIGMYNYYYTC

-168 QMTTDEEGNEIS
+168 QMTTDEDGNEIS

-209 LTQAQKDNITTSLE
+209 LTQAQKDNISTSLE
-223 GLKKTASDND
+223 GLKTTASDND

-240 SEIYGDYCGYA
+240 AEIYGDYCGYA
-251 TLEKMLEQC
+251 TLEKMLQQC

-268 QKQIEYTVTTEQEQ
+268 QKQLEYTVTTEQEQ

-298 YLQVPYEEGGADAA
+298 YLQIPYEEGGAQAA
-312 LENAKSYL
+312 LENAKSYI
-320 SDIKSVDDMKK
+320 SDIKTVDDMKK
-331 LIPTVCKELIDD
+331 LIPIACKELIDD

-353 DECAEMLAANIEASI
+353 DECAEMLAENIEASI

-379 INWLFADDTAVGSC
+379 IDWLFSENTAVGSC
-393 NAFDDADN
+393 DAFDDADN
-401 SLVYILLKTSEPVA
+401 SLVYLLLKTSEPVA
-415 DDSQVY
+415 DESQVY

-426 LVTPKTDDEDSEDAQ
+426 LVTPKTDDENAQ
-441 GANGETEYTDEQWA
+441 ATADGKTEYTDEQWA
-455 AAEKEANEILDEY
+455 DAEKKANEILDEY
-468 NETDK
+468 NSTDK

-500 GGLYEGVSLGQMV
+500 GGLYEGISLGQMV

-563 EGEFVDSAEIK
+563 EGEFIDSAEIK

>member
-12 NEKSID
+12 NEKAID
-18 NTEKLENNDGWKFD
+18 NTQKLEDNDGWKFD

-39 ENIIQNGEF
+39 ESVIQNGEF
-48 EIQIPASSKY
+48 EIQIPASSNY
-58 ETAPRPQKTPVV
+58 ETAPRPQKTQPAVMV
-70 VAEEKKSAGPKKH
+70 EKKSAGPKKH
-83 DSILFAFLAVVVV
+83 DSV
-96 LFLGASITLGAFYY
+96 LFGLLAFVVALILGASITLGVFYY

-120 PGNVAMTVGETP
+120 PGNVALTVGETP
-132 VSVGMYNYYYTC
+132 VSIGMYNYYYTC

-168 QMTTDEEGNEIS
+168 QMTTDEDGNEIS

-194 YITAYYEEASANGVE
+194 YITAYYEEATANGVE
-209 LTQAQKDNITTSLE
+209 LTQAQKDNISTSLE
-223 GLKKTASDND
+223 GLKTTASDND

-240 SEIYGDYCGYA
+240 AEIYGDYCGYA

-268 QKQIEYTVTTEQEQ
+268 QKQLEYTVTTEQEQ

-298 YLQVPYEEGGADAA
+298 YLQIPYEEGGAQAA
-312 LENAKSYL
+312 LENAKSYI
-320 SDIKSVDDMKK
+320 SDIKTVDDMKK
-331 LIPTVCKELIDD
+331 LIPIACKELIDD

-353 DECAEMLAANIEASI
+353 DECAEMLAENIEASI

-379 INWLFADDTAVGSC
+379 IDWLFSENTAVGSC
-393 NAFDDADN
+393 DAFDDADN
-401 SLVYILLKTSEPVA
+401 SLVYLLLKTSEPVA
-415 DDSQVY
+415 DESQVY

-426 LVTPKTDDEDSEDAQ
+426 LVTPKTDDENTQATTD
-441 GANGETEYTDEQWA
+441 GKTEYTDEQWA
-455 AAEKEANEILDEY
+455 DAEKKANEILDEY
-468 NETDK
+468 NSTDK
-473 TEKDFAL
+473 TEKDFAI

-519 ALDSSRQFGDV
+519 AIDSSRQFGDV

-548 SKYLYDCKTALRKEM
+548 SKYLYDCKTALRTEM

-574 IHKSAMKKVKVAKPT
+574 IHNGVMKKVKVAKPT
-589 STDGAAAT
+589 STDSTAAT

>member
-12 NEKSID
+12 NEKAID

-39 ENIIQNGEF
+39 ESVIQNGEF
-48 EIQIPASSKY
+48 EIQIPASSNY
-58 ETAPRPQKTPVV
+58 ETAPRPQKTQPAVTV
-70 VAEEKKSAGPKKH
+70 EKKSAGPKKH
-83 DSILFAFLAVVVV
+83 DSVLFGLLAVVVA
-96 LFLGASITLGAFYY
+96 LILGASITLGVFYY

-120 PGNVAMTVGETP
+120 PGNVALTVGETP
-132 VSVGMYNYYYTC
+132 VSIGMYNYYYTC

-168 QMTTDEEGNEIS
+168 QMTTDEDGNEIS

-194 YITAYYEEASANGVE
+194 YITAYYEEATANGVE
-209 LTQAQKDNITTSLE
+209 LTQAQKDNISTSLE
-223 GLKKTASDND
+223 GLKTTASDND

-240 SEIYGDYCGYA
+240 AEIYGDYCGYA
-251 TLEKMLEQC
+251 TLEKMLQQC

-268 QKQIEYTVTTEQEQ
+268 QKQLEYTVTTEQEQ

-298 YLQVPYEEGGADAA
+298 YLQIPYEEGGAQAA
-312 LENAKSYL
+312 LENAKSYI
-320 SDIKSVDDMKK
+320 SDIKTVDDMKK
-331 LIPTVCKELIDD
+331 LIPIACKELIDD

-353 DECAEMLAANIEASI
+353 DECAEMLAENIEASI

-379 INWLFADDTAVGSC
+379 IDWLFSENTAVGSC
-393 NAFDDADN
+393 DAFDDADN

-415 DDSQVY
+415 DESQVY

-426 LVTPKTDDEDSEDAQ
+426 LVTPKTDDEDAQ
-441 GANGETEYTDEQWA
+441 ATTDGKTEYTDEQWA
-455 AAEKEANEILDEY
+455 DAEKKANEILDEY
-468 NETDK
+468 NSTDK

-485 SDDTESTSNGSSGLY
+485 SDDTESTSKGSSGLY

-519 ALDSSRQFGDV
+519 AIDSSRQFGDV

-548 SKYLYDCKTALRKEM
+548 SKYLYDCKTALRTEM

-574 IHKSAMKKVKVAKPT
+574 IHNGAMKKVKVAKPT
-589 STDGAAAT
+589 STGSTAAT

>member
-12 NEKSID
+12 NEKAID
-18 NTEKLENNDGWKFD
+18 NTQKLEDNDGWKFD
-32 AEAPTLN
+32 AAAPTLN
-39 ENIIQNGEF
+39 ESVIQNGEF
-48 EIQIPASSKY
+48 EIQIPASSNY
-58 ETAPRPQKTPVV
+58 ETAPRPQKTQPAVMV
-70 VAEEKKSAGPKKH
+70 EKKSAGPKKH
-83 DSILFAFLAVVVV
+83 DSVLFGLLAVVVA
-96 LFLGASITLGAFYY
+96 LILGASITLGVFYY

-120 PGNVAMTVGETP
+120 PGNVALTVGETP

-168 QMTTDEEGNEIS
+168 QMTTDEDGNEIS

-209 LTQAQKDNITTSLE
+209 LTQAQKDNISTSLE
-223 GLKKTASDND
+223 GLKTTASDND

-240 SEIYGDYCGYA
+240 AEIYGDYCGYA
-251 TLEKMLEQC
+251 TLEKMLQQC

-268 QKQIEYTVTTEQEQ
+268 QKQLEYTVTTEQEQ

-298 YLQVPYEEGGADAA
+298 YLQIPYEEGGAQAA
-312 LENAKSYL
+312 LENAKSYI
-320 SDIKSVDDMKK
+320 SDIKTVDDMKK
-331 LIPTVCKELIDD
+331 LIPIACKELIDD

-353 DECAEMLAANIEASI
+353 DECAEMLAENIEASI

-379 INWLFADDTAVGSC
+379 IDWLFSENTAVGSC
-393 NAFDDADN
+393 EAFDDADN
-401 SLVYILLKTSEPVA
+401 SLVYLLLKTSEPVA
-415 DDSQVY
+415 DESQVY

-426 LVTPKTDDEDSEDAQ
+426 LVTPKTDDEDAQ
-441 GANGETEYTDEQWA
+441 ATTDGKTEYTDEQWA
-455 AAEKEANEILDEY
+455 DAEKKANEILDEY
-468 NETDK
+468 NSTEK

-519 ALDSSRQFGDV
+519 AIDSSRQFGDV

-548 SKYLYDCKTALRKEM
+548 SKYLYDCKTALRTEM

-574 IHKSAMKKVKVAKPT
+574 IHNGAMKKVKVAKPT
-589 STDGAAAT
+589 STDSTAAT

>member
-12 NEKSID
+12 NEKAID
-18 NTEKLENNDGWKFD
+18 NTEKLEDNDGWKFD

-39 ENIIQNGEF
+39 ESVIQNGEF
-48 EIQIPASSKY
+48 EIQIPASSNY
-58 ETAPRPQKTPVV
+58 ETAPRPQKTQPAVTV
-70 VAEEKKSAGPKKH
+70 EKKSAGPKKH
-83 DSILFAFLAVVVV
+83 DSVLFGLLAVVVA
-96 LFLGASITLGAFYY
+96 LILGASITLGVFYY

-120 PGNVAMTVGETP
+120 PGNVALTVGETP
-132 VSVGMYNYYYTC
+132 VSIGMYNYYYTC

-168 QMTTDEEGNEIS
+168 QMTTDEDGNEIS

-209 LTQAQKDNITTSLE
+209 LTQAQKDNISTSLE
-223 GLKKTASDND
+223 GLKTTASDND

-240 SEIYGDYCGYA
+240 AEIYGDYCGYA
-251 TLEKMLEQC
+251 TLEKMLQQC

-268 QKQIEYTVTTEQEQ
+268 QKQLEYTVTTEQEQ

-298 YLQVPYEEGGADAA
+298 YLQIPYEEGGAQAA
-312 LENAKSYL
+312 LENAKSYI
-320 SDIKSVDDMKK
+320 SDIKTVDDMKK
-331 LIPTVCKELIDD
+331 LIPIACKELIDD

-353 DECAEMLAANIEASI
+353 DECAEMLAENIEASI

-379 INWLFADDTAVGSC
+379 IDWLFSENTAVGSC
-393 NAFDDADN
+393 DAFDDADN
-401 SLVYILLKTSEPVA
+401 SLVYLLLKTSEPVA
-415 DDSQVY
+415 DESQVY

-426 LVTPKTDDEDSEDAQ
+426 LVTPKTDDEDTQATTD
-441 GANGETEYTDEQWA
+441 GKTEYTDEQWA
-455 AAEKEANEILDEY
+455 DAEKKANEILDEY
-468 NETDK
+468 NSTDK

-548 SKYLYDCKTALRKEM
+548 SKYLYDCKTALRTEM

-574 IHKSAMKKVKVAKPT
+574 IHNGAMKKVKVAKPT
-589 STDGAAAT
+589 STDSTAAT

>member
-12 NEKSID
+12 NEKAID
-18 NTEKLENNDGWKFD
+18 NTQKLENNDGWKFD

-39 ENIIQNGEF
+39 ESVIQNGEF
-48 EIQIPASSKY
+48 EIQIPASSNY
-58 ETAPRPQKTPVV
+58 ETAPRPQKTQPAVTV
-70 VAEEKKSAGPKKH
+70 EKKSAGPKKH
-83 DSILFAFLAVVVV
+83 DSVLFGLLAVVVA
-96 LFLGASITLGAFYY
+96 LILGASITLGVFYY

-120 PGNVAMTVGETP
+120 PGNVALTVGETP
-132 VSVGMYNYYYTC
+132 VSIGMYNYYYTC

-168 QMTTDEEGNEIS
+168 QMTTDEDGNEIS

-194 YITAYYEEASANGVE
+194 YITAYYEEATANGVE
-209 LTQAQKDNITTSLE
+209 LTQAQKDNISTSLE
-223 GLKKTASDND
+223 GLKATASDND

-240 SEIYGDYCGYA
+240 AEIYGDYCGYA
-251 TLEKMLEQC
+251 TLEKMLQQC

-268 QKQIEYTVTTEQEQ
+268 QKQLEYTVTTEQEQ
-282 AYFEEHK
+282 AYFEKHK

-298 YLQVPYEEGGADAA
+298 YLQIPYEEGGAQAA
-312 LENAKSYL
+312 LENAKSYI
-320 SDIKSVDDMKK
+320 SDIKTVDDMKK
-331 LIPTVCKELIDD
+331 LIPIACKELIDD

-353 DECAEMLAANIEASI
+353 DECAEMLAENIEASI

-379 INWLFADDTAVGSC
+379 IDWLFSENTAVGSC
-393 NAFDDADN
+393 DAFDDADN
-401 SLVYILLKTSEPVA
+401 SLVYLLLKTSEPVA
-415 DDSQVY
+415 DESQVY

-426 LVTPKTDDEDSEDAQ
+426 LVTPKTDDENAQ
-441 GANGETEYTDEQWA
+441 ATADGKTEYTDEQWA
-455 AAEKEANEILDEY
+455 DAEKKANEILDEY
-468 NETDK
+468 NSTDK

-519 ALDSSRQFGDV
+519 ALDYSRQFGDV

-548 SKYLYDCKTALRKEM
+548 SKYLYDCKTALRTEM

-574 IHKSAMKKVKVAKPT
+574 IHNGAMKKVKVAKPT
-589 STDGAAAT
+589 SADSTAAT

>member
-12 NEKSID
+12 NEKAID
-18 NTEKLENNDGWKFD
+18 NTEKLEDNDGWKFD

-39 ENIIQNGEF
+39 ESVIQNGEF
-48 EIQIPASSKY
+48 EIQIPASSNY
-58 ETAPRPQKTPVV
+58 ETAPRPQKTQPAVTV
-70 VAEEKKSAGPKKH
+70 EKKSAGPKKH
-83 DSILFAFLAVVVV
+83 DSVLFGLLAVVVA
-96 LFLGASITLGAFYY
+96 LILGASITLGVFYY

-120 PGNVAMTVGETP
+120 PGNVALTVGETP
-132 VSVGMYNYYYTC
+132 VSIGMYNYYYTC

-168 QMTTDEEGNEIS
+168 QMTTDEDGNEIS

-209 LTQAQKDNITTSLE
+209 LTQAQKDNISTSLE
-223 GLKKTASDND
+223 GLKTTASDND

-240 SEIYGDYCGYA
+240 AEIYGDYCGYA
-251 TLEKMLEQC
+251 TLEKMLQQC

-268 QKQIEYTVTTEQEQ
+268 QKQLEYTVTTEQEQ

-298 YLQVPYEEGGADAA
+298 YLQIPYEEGGAQAA
-312 LENAKSYL
+312 LENAKSYI
-320 SDIKSVDDMKK
+320 SDIKTVDDMKK
-331 LIPTVCKELIDD
+331 LIPIACKELIDD

-353 DECAEMLAANIEASI
+353 DECAEMLAENIEASI

-379 INWLFADDTAVGSC
+379 IDWLFSENTAVGSC
-393 NAFDDADN
+393 DAFDDADN
-401 SLVYILLKTSEPVA
+401 SLVYLLLKTSEPVA
-415 DDSQVY
+415 DESQVY

-426 LVTPKTDDEDSEDAQ
+426 LVTPKTDDEDAQ
-441 GANGETEYTDEQWA
+441 ATTDGKTEYTDEQWA
-455 AAEKEANEILDEY
+455 DAEKKANEILDEY
-468 NETDK
+468 NSTDK
-473 TEKDFAL
+473 TEKDFAI

-548 SKYLYDCKTALRKEM
+548 SKYLYDCKTALRTEM

-574 IHKSAMKKVKVAKPT
+574 IHNGAMKKVKVAKPT
-589 STDGAAAT
+589 SADSTAAT

>member
-12 NEKSID
+12 NEKAID
-18 NTEKLENNDGWKFD
+18 NTEKLEDNDGWKFD

-39 ENIIQNGEF
+39 ESVIQNGEF
-48 EIQIPASSKY
+48 EIQIPASSNY
-58 ETAPRPQKTPVV
+58 ETAPRPQKTQPAVTV
-70 VAEEKKSAGPKKH
+70 EKKSAGPKKH
-83 DSILFAFLAVVVV
+83 DSVLFGLLAVVVA
-96 LFLGASITLGAFYY
+96 LILGASITLGVFYY

-120 PGNVAMTVGETP
+120 PGNVALTVGETP
-132 VSVGMYNYYYTC
+132 VSIGMYNYYYTC

-168 QMTTDEEGNEIS
+168 QMTTDEDGNEIS

-194 YITAYYEEASANGVE
+194 YITAYYEEATANGVE
-209 LTQAQKDNITTSLE
+209 LTQAQKDNISTSLE
-223 GLKKTASDND
+223 GLKTTASDND

-240 SEIYGDYCGYA
+240 AEIYGDYCGYA
-251 TLEKMLEQC
+251 TLEKMLQQC

-268 QKQIEYTVTTEQEQ
+268 QKQLEYTVTTEQEQ

-298 YLQVPYEEGGADAA
+298 YLQIPYKEGGAQAA
-312 LENAKSYL
+312 LENAKSYI
-320 SDIKSVDDMKK
+320 SDIKTVDDMKK
-331 LIPTVCKELIDD
+331 LIPIACKELIDD

-353 DECAEMLAANIEASI
+353 DECAEMLAENIEASI

-379 INWLFADDTAVGSC
+379 IDWLFSENTAVGSC
-393 NAFDDADN
+393 DAFDDADN

-415 DDSQVY
+415 DESQVY

-426 LVTPKTDDEDSEDAQ
+426 LVTPKTDDENTQATTD
-441 GANGETEYTDEQWA
+441 GKTEYTDEQWA
-455 AAEKEANEILDEY
+455 DAEKKANEILDEY
-468 NETDK
+468 NSTDK

-485 SDDTESTSNGSSGLY
+485 SDDTESTSKGSSGLY

-519 ALDSSRQFGDV
+519 AIDSSRQFGDV

-548 SKYLYDCKTALRKEM
+548 SKYLYDCKTALRTEM

-574 IHKSAMKKVKVAKPT
+574 IHNGAMKKVKVAKPT
-589 STDGAAAT
+589 STDSTAAT

>member
-12 NEKSID
+12 NEKAID
-18 NTEKLENNDGWKFD
+18 NTQKLENNDGWKFD

-39 ENIIQNGEF
+39 ESVIQNGEF
-48 EIQIPASSKY
+48 EIQIPASSNY
-58 ETAPRPQKTPVV
+58 ETAPRPQKTQPAVTV
-70 VAEEKKSAGPKKH
+70 EKKSAGPKKH
-83 DSILFAFLAVVVV
+83 DSVLFGLLAVVVA
-96 LFLGASITLGAFYY
+96 LILGASITLGVFYY

-120 PGNVAMTVGETP
+120 PGNVALTVGETP
-132 VSVGMYNYYYTC
+132 VSIGMYNYYYTC

-168 QMTTDEEGNEIS
+168 QMTTDEDGNEIS

-194 YITAYYEEASANGVE
+194 YITAYYEEATANGVE
-209 LTQAQKDNITTSLE
+209 LTQAQKDNISTSLE
-223 GLKKTASDND
+223 GLKTTASDND

-240 SEIYGDYCGYA
+240 AEIYGDYCGYA
-251 TLEKMLEQC
+251 TLEKMLQQC

-268 QKQIEYTVTTEQEQ
+268 QKQLEYTVTTEQEQ

-298 YLQVPYEEGGADAA
+298 YLQIPYEEGGAQAA
-312 LENAKSYL
+312 LENAKSCI
-320 SDIKSVDDMKK
+320 SDIKTVDDMKK
-331 LIPTVCKELIDD
+331 LIPIACKELIDD

-353 DECAEMLAANIEASI
+353 DECAEMLAENIEASI

-379 INWLFADDTAVGSC
+379 IDWLFSENTAVGSC
-393 NAFDDADN
+393 DAFDDADN
-401 SLVYILLKTSEPVA
+401 SLVYLLLKTSEPVA
-415 DDSQVY
+415 DESQVY

-426 LVTPKTDDEDSEDAQ
+426 LVTPKTDDEDAQ
-441 GANGETEYTDEQWA
+441 ATADGKTEYTDEQWA
-455 AAEKEANEILDEY
+455 DAEKKANEILDEY
-468 NETDK
+468 NSTDK

-548 SKYLYDCKTALRKEM
+548 SKYLYDCKTALRTEM

-574 IHKSAMKKVKVAKPT
+574 IHNGAMKKVKVAKPT
-589 STDGAAAT
+589 SADSTAAT

>member
-12 NEKSID
+12 NEKAID
-18 NTEKLENNDGWKFD
+18 NTQKLEDNDGWKFD

-39 ENIIQNGEF
+39 ESVIQNGEF
-48 EIQIPASSKY
+48 EIQIPASSNY
-58 ETAPRPQKTPVV
+58 ETAPRPQKTQPAVTV
-70 VAEEKKSAGPKKH
+70 EKKSAGPKKH
-83 DSILFAFLAVVVV
+83 DSVLFGLLAVVVA
-96 LFLGASITLGAFYY
+96 LILGASITLGVFYY

-120 PGNVAMTVGETP
+120 PGNVALTVGETP
-132 VSVGMYNYYYTC
+132 VSIGMYNYYYTC

-168 QMTTDEEGNEIS
+168 QMTTDEDGNEIS

-194 YITAYYEEASANGVE
+194 YITAYYEEATANGVE
-209 LTQAQKDNITTSLE
+209 LTQAQKDNISTSLE
-223 GLKKTASDND
+223 GLKTTASDND

-240 SEIYGDYCGYA
+240 AEIYGDYCGYA

-268 QKQIEYTVTTEQEQ
+268 QKQLEYTVTTEQEQ

-298 YLQVPYEEGGADAA
+298 YLQIPYEEGGAQAA
-312 LENAKSYL
+312 LENAKSYI
-320 SDIKSVDDMKK
+320 SDIKTVDDMKK
-331 LIPTVCKELIDD
+331 LIPIACKELIDD

-353 DECAEMLAANIEASI
+353 DECAEMLAENIEVSI

-379 INWLFADDTAVGSC
+379 IDWLFSENTAVGSC
-393 NAFDDADN
+393 DAFDDADN
-401 SLVYILLKTSEPVA
+401 SLVYLLLKTSEPVA
-415 DDSQVY
+415 DESQVY

-426 LVTPKTDDEDSEDAQ
+426 LVTPKTDDENAQ
-441 GANGETEYTDEQWA
+441 ATADGKTEYTDEQWA
-455 AAEKEANEILDEY
+455 DAEKKANEILDEY
-468 NETDK
+468 NSTDK

-485 SDDTESTSNGSSGLY
+485 SDDTESTSKGSSGLY

-519 ALDSSRQFGDV
+519 AIDSSRQFGDV

-548 SKYLYDCKTALRKEM
+548 SKYLYDCKTALRTEM

-574 IHKSAMKKVKVAKPT
+574 IHNGAMKKVKVAKPT
-589 STDGAAAT
+589 STDSTAAT

>member
-12 NEKSID
+12 NEKAID

-39 ENIIQNGEF
+39 ESVIQNGEF
-48 EIQIPASSKY
+48 EIQIPASSNY
-58 ETAPRPQKTPVV
+58 ETAPRPQKTQPAVTV
-70 VAEEKKSAGPKKH
+70 EKKSAGPKKH
-83 DSILFAFLAVVVV
+83 DSVLFGLLTVVVA
-96 LFLGASITLGAFYY
+96 LILGASITLGVFYY

-120 PGNVAMTVGETP
+120 PGNVALTVGETP
-132 VSVGMYNYYYTC
+132 VSIGMYNYYYTC

-168 QMTTDEEGNEIS
+168 QMTTDEDGNEIS

-209 LTQAQKDNITTSLE
+209 LTQAQKDNISTSLE
-223 GLKKTASDND
+223 GLKTTASDND

-240 SEIYGDYCGYA
+240 AEIYGDYCGYA
-251 TLEKMLEQC
+251 TLEKMLQQC

-268 QKQIEYTVTTEQEQ
+268 QKQLEYTVTTEQEQ

-298 YLQVPYEEGGADAA
+298 YLQISYEEGGAQAA
-312 LENAKSYL
+312 LENAKSYI
-320 SDIKSVDDMKK
+320 SDIKTVDDMKK
-331 LIPTVCKELIDD
+331 LIPIACKELIDD

-353 DECAEMLAANIEASI
+353 DECAEMLAENIEASI

-379 INWLFADDTAVGSC
+379 IDWLFSENTAVGSC
-393 NAFDDADN
+393 DAFDDANN
-401 SLVYILLKTSEPVA
+401 SLVYLLLKTSEPVA
-415 DDSQVY
+415 DESQVY

-426 LVTPKTDDEDSEDAQ
+426 LVTPKTDDEDAQ
-441 GANGETEYTDEQWA
+441 ATADGKTEYTDEQWA
-455 AAEKEANEILDEY
+455 DAEKKANEILDEY
-468 NETDK
+468 NSTDK

-485 SDDTESTSNGSSGLY
+485 SDDTESTSKGSSGLY

-519 ALDSSRQFGDV
+519 AIDSSRQFGDV

-548 SKYLYDCKTALRKEM
+548 SKYLYDCKTALRTEM

-574 IHKSAMKKVKVAKPT
+574 IHNGAMKKVKVAKPT
-589 STDGAAAT
+589 SADSTAAT